1 MNRHERRSAAS
12 DQRKMEVGEM
22 IKAQAFRVGGM
33 LYWFEVPE
41 GFVQEDGLPSD
52 VEIFGP
58 FKTDAEVDESMRLVL
73 LGPQCE
79 VTEGGMWDPAWDTLQ

>member
-1 MNRHERRSAAS
+1 MNRHERRAAAS
-12 DQRKMEVGEM
+12 DQRKWKGGEV
-22 IKAQAFRVGGM
+22 IKAQRFKADGM
-33 LYWFEVPE
+33 LYWFEEPE
-41 GFVQEDGLPSD
+41 GFAREDGLPSD

-79 VTEGGMWDPAWDTLQ
+79 VTEGGMWDQAWDTLQ